1 VDDVLDFS
9 RLEAGKVRLENK
21 AFELSSLCEE
31 VVELLAPRAHGKALE
46 LALCISP
53 QAQGVFEGDA
63 SRLRQILLNLIGN
76 SVKFTETGGV
86 KVEVALSKTVEGQ
99 VDIAVTDT
107 GPGIPLAAQE
117 QIFREFEQVE
127 QGLARKHGGSGLGLA
142 ISAKLARLMGGE
154 LRLEHSETGKGAK
167 FVASLPLQ
175 SLKTVEAVA
184 NRPPNGKRA
193 MIWSSLVHESTMWA
207 QLLEAHGYEVHSFT
221 GFDAEPDSALLA
233 KAEIVIFDNYVLGKH
248 RQVLERLEARRIV
261 ALTPEERQGV
271 LPRQAELPLDGFL
284 IRPVRQEAL
293 ALVSRAQTMAEQKA
307 QAPRANAPQDFSGIS
322 VLVAE
327 DNDINALL
335 TEKIL
340 ESLGAKVMRV
350 SDGLEALEAL
360 SLQSFDLV
368 FMDVHMPMMD
378 GLEASNYLTEERD
391 KGAPHPPVIALTA
404 NSSVEDR
411 EKCLNAGMS
420 DFLVKP
426 VSQQHIAD
434 VLQKWL
440 PERGATMKQAEA
452 L

>member
-1 VDDVLDFS
+1 
-9 RLEAGKVRLENK
+9 
-21 AFELSSLCEE
+21 
-31 VVELLAPRAHGKALE
+31 
-46 LALCISP
+46 
-53 QAQGVFEGDA
+53 
-63 SRLRQILLNLIGN
+63 
-76 SVKFTETGGV
+76 
-86 KVEVALSKTVEGQ
+86 
-99 VDIAVTDT
+99 
-107 GPGIPLAAQE
+107 
-117 QIFREFEQVE
+117 
-127 QGLARKHGGSGLGLA
+127 
-142 ISAKLARLMGGE
+142 
-154 LRLEHSETGKGAK
+154 
-167 FVASLPLQ
+167 
-175 SLKTVEAVA
+175 
-184 NRPPNGKRA
+184 
-193 MIWSSLVHESTMWA
+193 
-207 QLLEAHGYEVHSFT
+207 
-221 GFDAEPDSALLA
+221 
-233 KAEIVIFDNYVLGKH
+233 
-248 RQVLERLEARRIV
+248 
-261 ALTPEERQGV
+261 
-271 LPRQAELPLDGFL
+271 
-284 IRPVRQEAL
+284 VRQEAL

-440 PERGATMKQAEA
+440 PERGATMKQVEA